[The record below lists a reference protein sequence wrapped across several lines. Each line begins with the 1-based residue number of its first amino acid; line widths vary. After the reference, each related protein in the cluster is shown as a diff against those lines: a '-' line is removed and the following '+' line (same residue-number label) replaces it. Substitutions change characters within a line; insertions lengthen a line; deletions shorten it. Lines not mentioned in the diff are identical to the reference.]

1 MNSNHKER
9 RLPMRV
15 SDFIAILNHHAKEIP
30 TAPAYD
36 LLGQTYTYQKLKQD
50 SDTIAA
56 YIDSLNL
63 PEKSPVMVFGGQEYE
78 MLATFV
84 GLTKSGHAYIPV
96 DVNSANERLTNI
108 VEIAEPSAVITITPL
123 PIEIP
128 GIPVVTP
135 EQLATVLAQP
145 SEYELTHPVIGDETY
160 YIIFT
165 SGTTGKPKG
174 VQISHTNLLS
184 FVNWTLT
191 SSEFDL
197 PPHAKILSQAP
208 YSFDLS
214 VMSWVPALAAGGCL
228 YALPKEKTENF
239 KDLFAVLPTLPI
251 QVWVSTPS
259 FADMVL
265 LSEDFSSEKMPSLT
279 HFYFCGEELTIGTAS
294 KLRQRFPKA
303 KILNTFGPTESTVAF
318 SAVTITDEM
327 IDKSDRLPIGYI
339 KADSPTFILNE
350 AGDILSAGEQ
360 GEIIVTGPAVSK
372 GYINNPEKTEQS
384 FFELKGQKAYH
395 TGDLGLLDETGMLHY
410 RGRMDFQIKLNGYRI
425 ELEEVA
431 HVLNLSQY
439 VASAVA
445 VPRYNDQHKVHQL
458 LAYIVLKP
466 GARDQFER
474 DLHLTKA
481 IKAELEN
488 DMMSYMMPSR
498 FIYRES
504 LPITPNGKID
514 IKALIAEV
522 NSQ

>member
-1 MNSNHKER
+1 MF
-9 RLPMRV
+9 V
-15 SDFIAILNHHAKEIP
+15 SDFIATLNHNAKQNP
-30 TAPAYD
+30 NSPVYD
-36 LLGQTYTYQKLKQD
+36 LLGQTYSYQQLKQD

-56 YIDSLNL
+56 YIDGLNL

-108 VEIAEPSAVITITPL
+108 IEIAEPSAVIAINPL
-123 PIEIP
+123 PVDISEV
-128 GIPVVTP
+128 PVVTAT
-135 EQLATVLAQP
+135 QLSAVLVEP
-145 SEYELTHPVIGDETY
+145 TEYELTHPVTGDETY

-184 FVNWTLT
+184 FVNWTLE

-197 PPHAKILSQAP
+197 PSQAKILAQAP

-214 VMSWVPALAAGGCL
+214 VMSWAPALAAGGCL

-239 KDLFAVLPTLPI
+239 KDLFAVLPSLPI

-265 LSEDFSSEKMPSLT
+265 LSEDFSAKKMPSLT
-279 HFYFCGEELTIGTAS
+279 HFYFCGEELTVGTAS
-294 KLRQRFPKA
+294 KLHQRFPNA
-303 KILNTFGPTESTVAF
+303 RVVNSFGPTESTVAF

-327 IDKSDRLPIGYI
+327 INKSDRLPIGYI

-350 AGDILSAGEQ
+350 AGEILKPGEQ
-360 GEIIVTGPAVSK
+360 GEIVVTGPAVSK
-372 GYINNPEKTEQS
+372 GYINNPEKTAQS
-384 FFELKGQKAYH
+384 FFELNGQKAYH
-395 TGDLGLLDETGMLHY
+395 TGDLGLLDASGMLHY

-466 GARDQFER
+466 GARDGFER
-474 DLHLTKA
+474 DLQLTKA
-481 IKAELEN
+481 IKTELEN
-488 DMMSYMMPSR
+488 EMMSYMMPSR

-522 NSQ
+522 ND